1 MADAPVRGS
10 KAQAGNVHLE
20 SYCFK
25 SDEKGAIGEI
35 SKGASC
41 LRRSKRVFDR
51 SREKKTVGHL
61 GHGDFCR

>member
-1 MADAPVRGS
+1 MHANATPGAVWMSRRRVTADAPVRVI

-35 SKGASC
+35 SKGAA
-41 LRRSKRVFDR
+41 
-51 SREKKTVGHL
+51 
-61 GHGDFCR
+61 

>member
-1 MADAPVRGS
+1 MVTAYLYMYCYWYVVVSRADAPVRVI

-41 LRRSKRVFDR
+41 LRRK
-51 SREKKTVGHL
+51 
-61 GHGDFCR
+61 